1 LASVGVTVGAA
12 LVASQHDVTAAAII
26 LMALVPTLIFLGI
39 AMMAFAVHR
48 VVQARQYL
56 RLLESEISLQFP
68 DPRAV
73 APRWERTRKV
83 KRAKINV
90 YRYAVA
96 ATLLA
101 ALVLGPGLGGVLLQS
116 DKPWR
121 ELWLPELMGLIYVG
135 VVSAAC
141 MSMYNKIAEV
151 DSSKL
156 KPDDL
161 PQDEPL
167 HSIG

>member
-1 LASVGVTVGAA
+1 
-12 LVASQHDVTAAAII
+12 
-26 LMALVPTLIFLGI
+26 M
-39 AMMAFAVHR
+39 
-48 VVQARQYL
+48 
-56 RLLESEISLQFP
+56 
-68 DPRAV
+68 
-73 APRWERTRKV
+73 APRWEHTRKV

-116 DKPWR
+116 DEPWR

-141 MSMYNKIAEV
+141 MNMYNKIAEV
-151 DSSKL
+151 DSSNL